1 MPRNPRLVLI
11 DPNGTRRKLEV
22 STTPFRM
29 GRQAG
34 NELVLRDSR
43 ISRQHSQIVAEEG
56 KYLVED
62 SGSRHGTFVNGER
75 IERAELHPNDTIDFG
90 IPDSYRLIFAGE
102 EMSVDEL
109 IERVERP
116 LPTASSS
123 RELYH
128 LGVLLEVARALHT
141 SLSLEDVLTS
151 VVDAAIQVTHT
162 ERGVLLLA
170 EQGEFRAAVAR
181 DAQHCTLPTQQLAI
195 SQSVLK
201 QVASSR
207 RELVVGDV
215 EAGPELSA
223 ATSIAKLEL
232 HTVVAIPLEKRPQ
245 MTSLDSTVAGM
256 VPELLG
262 VLYLDSHAPTA
273 AFSEIDRQVL
283 RSLAGEGATVVEN
296 ARLFAALRAKE
307 RLEQEL
313 KIASDIQQQ
322 LLPKT
327 FPQVK
332 HLSVAGHTVAC
343 QSVGGDCYD
352 IIALPGNRFGFV
364 VADVSGKGISA
375 ALLASMLQGA
385 FSAIASLAL
394 PPDEVATRVNQRLCE
409 RTGEDRYVTLFYG
422 VLHPDGHFEYVN
434 AGHVPPLVKMK
445 SGEIAPLG
453 SDNFPIGMF
462 DTAEYA
468 TSRIQLHA
476 GDYVVM
482 YTDGVTEAINTSN
495 ELFGED
501 RLRNSVESFSGENVQ
516 QFYDHVQKDVRAFT
530 EHLYA
535 QADDITLIVAQYLG
549 R

>member
-11 DPNGTRRKLEV
+11 DPNGARRKVEV
-22 STTPFRM
+22 ASTPFRM

-43 ISRQHSQIVAEEG
+43 VSRQHAQIVAAEG
-56 KYLVED
+56 KYLLED

-75 IERAELHPNDTIDFG
+75 VSCAELHPNDTIDFG

-116 LPTASSS
+116 MPSASGS

-162 ERGVLLLA
+162 ERGVLLVA
-170 EQGEFRAAVAR
+170 EAGVLRPAVAR
-181 DAQHCTLPTQQLAI
+181 DSQQCTLPTEQLAI

-201 QVASSR
+201 RVSTSR
-207 RELVVGDV
+207 RELIVGDV
-215 EAGPELSA
+215 DPEISP

-245 MTSLDSTVAGM
+245 ITSLDSTVPGM

-283 RSLAGEGATVVEN
+283 RSLANEGATVVEN

-313 KIASDIQQQ
+313 RIASDIQQQ
-322 LLPKT
+322 LLPKV
-327 FPQVK
+327 FPQIK
-332 HLSVAGHTVAC
+332 HLAVAGHTVAC
-343 QSVGGDCYD
+343 QSVGGDFYD
-352 IIALPGNRFGFV
+352 IIALPGNRYGFV

-385 FSAIASLAL
+385 FSATASLAL

-409 RTGEDRYVTLFYG
+409 RSGEDRYVTLFYG

-434 AGHVPPLVKMK
+434 AGHVPPLVKRK
-445 SGEIAPLG
+445 SGEIIPLG
-453 SDNFPIGMF
+453 SDNFPVGMF

-468 TSRIQLHA
+468 TSRIQLHP
-476 GDYVVM
+476 GDCVVM
-482 YTDGVTEAINTSN
+482 YTDGVTEAVNPSN

-501 RLRNSVESFSGENVQ
+501 RLRKTVESFTGEDVQ
-516 QFYDHVQKDVRAFT
+516 QFYDQVQKDLRTFT

-535 QADDITLIVAQYLG
+535 QADDITLIVGQYLG

>member
-1 MPRNPRLVLI
+1 MPRNPRLVMI
-11 DPNGTRRKLEV
+11 DPNGSRRKVEV
-22 STTPFRM
+22 TPTPFRM

-43 ISRQHSQIVAEEG
+43 VSRQHAQIVTEEG
-56 KYLVED
+56 KYLLED
-62 SGSRHGTFVNGER
+62 SGSRHGTFVNGEKVNR
-75 IERAELHPNDTIDFG
+75 VELHPNDTIEFG
-90 IPDSYRLIFAGE
+90 IPDSYRLIFAGD

-116 LPTASSS
+116 MPTASSS

-162 ERGVLLLA
+162 ERGVLLVA
-170 EQGEFRAAVAR
+170 EAGNLRPAVAR
-181 DAQHCTLPTQQLAI
+181 DAQQCTLPTERLTI

-201 QVASSR
+201 QVATSR

-215 EAGPELSA
+215 DTGASP

-245 MTSLDSTVAGM
+245 ITSLDSTVPGV

-283 RSLAGEGATVVEN
+283 RSLANEGATVVEN

-313 KIASDIQQQ
+313 RIASDIQQQ
-322 LLPKT
+322 LLPKA

-332 HLSVAGHTVAC
+332 HLAVAGHTVAC

-352 IIALPGNRFGFV
+352 IISLPGNRYGFV

-375 ALLASMLQGA
+375 ALLASMVQGA

-394 PPDEVATRVNQRLCE
+394 PPDEVATRMNQRMCE
-409 RTGEDRYVTLFYG
+409 RSGEDRYVTLFYG

-445 SGEIAPLG
+445 SGGIALLG
-453 SDNFPIGMF
+453 SDNFPVGMF

-468 TSRIQLHA
+468 TSRIQLHP
-476 GDYVVM
+476 GDYIVM
-482 YTDGVTEAINTSN
+482 YTDGVTEAVNPSN
-495 ELFGED
+495 ELYGED
-501 RLRNSVESFSGENVQ
+501 RLRTSVEGFAGENVQ
-516 QFYDHVQKDVRAFT
+516 QFYDSVQKDVRAFT

>member
-1 MPRNPRLVLI
+1 MPRNPRLVLVE
-11 DPNGTRRKLEV
+11 PSGARRKLEV
-22 STTPFRM
+22 SATPFRM
-29 GRQAG
+29 GRQPG

-43 ISRQHSQIVAEEG
+43 ISRQHAQIVAEG
-56 KYLVED
+56 GRYLLED

-75 IERAELHPNDTIDFG
+75 VERAELHPNDAIDFG
-90 IPDSYRLIFAGE
+90 IPDSYRLIFAGD

-116 LPTASSS
+116 MPTASGS

-141 SLSLEDVLTS
+141 SLSFEDVLTS

-170 EQGEFRAAVAR
+170 EAGALRPAVAR
-181 DAQHCTLPTQQLAI
+181 DAQQCTLPTEQLAI

-207 RELVVGDV
+207 RELIVGDV
-215 EAGPELSA
+215 ESDAGLNP

-232 HTVVAIPLEKRPQ
+232 HTVIAIPLEKRPQ
-245 MTSLDSTVAGM
+245 VTSLDSTVAGM
-256 VPELLG
+256 APELLG
-262 VLYLDSHAPTA
+262 VLYLDSHAPSA
-273 AFSEIDRQVL
+273 AFSEVDRQVL
-283 RSLAGEGATVVEN
+283 RSLAGEAATVVEN

-307 RLEQEL
+307 RLEQQL

-322 LLPKT
+322 LLPKV

-332 HLSVAGHTVAC
+332 HLAMTGHTVAC

-352 IIALPGNRFGFV
+352 IITLPGNRFGFV
-364 VADVSGKGISA
+364 VADVSGKGITA
-375 ALLASMLQGA
+375 ALLASMLQGV
-385 FSAIASLAL
+385 FSATASLAL

-409 RTGEDRYVTLFYG
+409 RSAEDRYVTLFYG

-434 AGHVPPLVKMK
+434 AGHVPPLVKRK
-445 SGEIAPLG
+445 SGEIVALS
-453 SDNFPIGMF
+453 SDNFPVGMF
-462 DTAEYA
+462 DSAEYG
-468 TSRIQLHA
+468 TSRIQFHA

-482 YTDGVTEAINTSN
+482 YSDGVTEAVNPSN
-495 ELFGED
+495 ELFGEE
-501 RLRNSVESFSGENVQ
+501 RLRSSVESFSGENVQ
-516 QFYDHVQKDVRAFT
+516 QLYDHIQKDLRTFA

-535 QADDITLIVAQYLG
+535 QADDITLVVAQYLG